1 MPPINLGTPPAS
13 LCMVH
18 PQHLCMVHLH
28 SVFAWYTP
36 SSVCSTHRVWSM
48 HLLRVPPDH
57 THTCTQSNHIT
68 SSLYNS
74 TILHTITTRQGHIYV
89 KKTVGE
95 WWGIWVGGKWG
106 WMFARGTLSSDWRTL
121 SKKLWATLL
130 CHTTRRRRSS
140 VVLSQ
145 QPNIAHMHRK

>member
-1 MPPINLGTPPAS
+1 
-13 LCMVH
+13 MVH
-18 PQHLCMVHLH
+18 PQQ
-28 SVFAWYTP
+28 P
-36 SSVCSTHRVWSM
+36 ICSTHRVWSM

-74 TILHTITTRQGHIYV
+74 TILHTKTTRQRHIYV

-95 WWGIWVGGKWG
+95 WWGMWGGGKWG
-106 WMFARGTLSSDWRTL
+106 WMFARETLSSDWRTL

-130 CHTTRRRRSS
+130 CHPQEEEGGEGAVWCLVNNQTLLTCIESRSAYL
-140 VVLSQ
+140 LSSCAILC
-145 QPNIAHMHRK
+145 PNQNT

>member
-1 MPPINLGTPPAS
+1 MPRYTMPPINLGSPPADY
-13 LCMVH
+13 
-18 PQHLCMVHLH
+18 
-28 SVFAWYTP
+28 AWYTP
-36 SSVCSTHRVWSM
+36 STQQSMHSTHPAVYAADTGSGLCTYSGC
-48 HLLRVPPDH
+48 HQT

-74 TILHTITTRQGHIYV
+74 TILHTKTTRQRHIYV

-95 WWGIWVGGKWG
+95 WWGMWGGGKWG
-106 WMFARGTLSSDWRTL
+106 WMFARETLSSDWRTL

-130 CHTTRRRRSS
+130 CHTTRRRRRSS

-145 QPNIAHMHRK
+145 QPNIAHMHTK

>member
-1 MPPINLGTPPAS
+1 MPPINLGSPPADYAWYTPSIS

-18 PQHLCMVHLH
+18 PQQ
-28 SVFAWYTP
+28 P
-36 SSVCSTHRVWSM
+36 ICSTHRVWSM

-57 THTCTQSNHIT
+57 THTSTQSNHIT

-74 TILHTITTRQGHIYV
+74 TILHTKTTRQRHIYV

-95 WWGIWVGGKWG
+95 WWGMWGGGKWG
-106 WMFARGTLSSDWRTL
+106 WMFARETLSSDWRTL

-130 CHTTRRRRSS
+130 CHTTRRRRRRSS
-140 VVLSQ
+140 VMLSQ